1 MNIIQWQLIPK
12 FECHTGGFKKCF
24 WILVMMG
31 MAAALMYN
39 VVQLTRKYFDHPI
52 SVTLSVGHQQQLTFP
67 SVTVC
72 NMSPIK
78 KSAWAAAQNT
88 QVKRR
93 RKRAI
98 GIRQFLI
105 FCRYNKFIPPEWQL
119 LFSYLKN
126 TIIIA
131 YSYSTLN
138 LNRGVHFKHLFT
150 INIQNFETW
159 NFETK
164 KNKYI

>member
-1 MNIIQWQLIPK
+1 
-12 FECHTGGFKKCF
+12 
-24 WILVMMG
+24 

-39 VVQLTRKYFDHPI
+39 VVQLTRKYFDYPI

-98 GIRQFLI
+98 GVRPVCYLVIINSCVARDHYAYLI
-105 FCRYNKFIPPEWQL
+105 IEKIDINYAYCHH
-119 LFSYLKN
+119 
-126 TIIIA
+126 TCIIFDFEC
-131 YSYSTLN
+131 Y
-138 LNRGVHFKHLFT
+138 LFT
-150 INIQNFETW
+150 SD
-159 NFETK
+159 K
-164 KNKYI
+164 